1 MTEFANVHFF
11 LNLAWRVT
19 ITVPSH
25 VDTEFTMVS
34 AGAGLDR
41 CARTEPS
48 HRPLP
53 YCNRTGDAL
62 KYPAP

>member
-1 MTEFANVHFF
+1 MMEFANVHFF

-25 VDTEFTMVS
+25 VDIEFTMVS
-34 AGAGLDR
+34 AGAGLDK

-48 HRPLP
+48 HRHLP
-53 YCNRTGDAL
+53 YYN
-62 KYPAP
+62 